1 MPQPP
6 ALGELSYEMTGAP
19 ASDTN
24 ALGLAVITAGE
35 QSKNIIV
42 SPVSLTLALAMLGA
56 GVTGEGDAEL
66 ASILGL
72 SGSARTEAY
81 AALAAALGGYQDGE
95 FSLDEIPEEPFLRIA
110 NNLVVNEGFEVK
122 DGFTDALTSGFDAT
136 VNTTDLGSAEGKEV
150 LDAWVRERTEGLIE
164 QSAIQPDPELQL
176 VLQNALLFAARWQQ
190 LFLPDLTTTEDFTR
204 AGGDAV
210 GAQMMNGE
218 FTVAY
223 GEKDGYTAIALPYAS
238 DFTAFFVLPPEGDA
252 PTPDGVQAAIAAIGE
267 QVRAT
272 VQIPGFD
279 LKVTTDVKSFLEA
292 QGVTALFTDPASLSG
307 IAEGA
312 PVVSAITQQ
321 ARLIVNES
329 GTVGAALTEI
339 AMTTSLPPEPTHEFR
354 ADRPFTMIVQH
365 NDTGVHLFSA
375 YIADP
380 TAE

>member
-1 MPQPP
+1 M
-6 ALGELSYEMTGAP
+6 
-19 ASDTN
+19 
-24 ALGLAVITAGE
+24 
-35 QSKNIIV
+35 
-42 SPVSLTLALAMLGA
+42 
-56 GVTGEGDAEL
+56 
-66 ASILGL
+66 
-72 SGSARTEAY
+72 
-81 AALAAALGGYQDGE
+81 
-95 FSLDEIPEEPFLRIA
+95 
-110 NNLVVNEGFEVK
+110 
-122 DGFTDALTSGFDAT
+122 
-136 VNTTDLGSAEGKEV
+136 
-150 LDAWVRERTEGLIE
+150 
-164 QSAIQPDPELQL
+164 
-176 VLQNALLFAARWQQ
+176 LQNALLFAARWQQ

-204 AGGDAV
+204 ADGDAV

-272 VQIPGFD
+272 VQIPSFD